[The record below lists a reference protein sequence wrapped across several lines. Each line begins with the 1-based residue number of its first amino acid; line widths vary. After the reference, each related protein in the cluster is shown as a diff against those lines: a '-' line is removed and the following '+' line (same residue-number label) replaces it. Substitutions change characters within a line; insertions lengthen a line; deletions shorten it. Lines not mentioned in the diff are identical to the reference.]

1 MFGLPATTAAAAA
14 KIQVGSSSV
23 AVKPQF
29 KYVGSIVQVDGG
41 QDRELQRRLCSAGQV
56 FRSLKANLFSS
67 RRVGLGAK
75 LKFYKSLVLPR
86 LMYGAAEFWALTVV
100 QGAQLETFHHGCLRQ
115 MMGLPAAQMAP
126 PRLSCWPAL
135 ARPTWL
141 TI

>member
-1 MFGLPATTAAAAA
+1 M
-14 KIQVGSSSV
+14 

-29 KYVGSIVQVDGG
+29 KYVGSIVQADGG
-41 QDRELQRRLCSAGQV
+41 QDKELQRWLCSAGQI

-67 RRVGLGAK
+67 RRVGLGSK
-75 LKFYKSLVLPR
+75 LKFKSLVLPR
-86 LMYGAAEFWALTVV
+86 LMYGATESWALTEA
-100 QGAQLETFHHGCLRQ
+100 QGAQLETFHNGCLRQ
-115 MMGLPAAQMAP
+115 MMAP

>member
-1 MFGLPATTAAAAA
+1 MPLNPFWFIIITIIHIILHLIIII
-14 KIQVGSSSV
+14 IQ
-23 AVKPQF
+23 A
-29 KYVGSIVQVDGG
+29 DGG

-56 FRSLKANLFSS
+56 FRSLEANLFSS

-86 LMYGAAEFWALTVV
+86 LMYGAAIWASTV
-100 QGAQLETFHHGCLRQ
+100 
-115 MMGLPAAQMAP
+115 AQMAP

>member
-1 MFGLPATTAAAAA
+1 MNEGIHLDLDTW
-14 KIQVGSSSV
+14 
-23 AVKPQF
+23 
-29 KYVGSIVQVDGG
+29 IVPGQIRKADGG

-67 RRVGLGAK
+67 KRVGLGTK

-86 LMYGAAEFWALTVV
+86 LMYGAAESWTLTEA
-100 QGAQLETFHHGCLRQ
+100 QGAKLETFHNGCLRQ
-115 MMGLPAAQMAP
+115 MMGSTVAQMAP